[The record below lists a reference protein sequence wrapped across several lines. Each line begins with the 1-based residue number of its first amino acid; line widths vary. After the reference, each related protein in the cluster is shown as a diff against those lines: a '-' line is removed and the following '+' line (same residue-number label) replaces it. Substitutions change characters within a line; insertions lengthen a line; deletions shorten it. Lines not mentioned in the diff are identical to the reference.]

1 MCVNEICVLLVEIR
15 NYGVIVLYQSL
26 SVSVQILLK
35 TMGFVSFQQCLQ
47 EVGELFQRAIIET
60 VMKT

>member
-1 MCVNEICVLLVEIR
+1 MCVNEICVLLVEK

-47 EVGELFQRAIIET
+47 EVGELFQRASIET

>member
-1 MCVNEICVLLVEIR
+1 MCVNEICLLLVEK

-26 SVSVQILLK
+26 SVSVQILK
-35 TMGFVSFQQCLQ
+35 IVAFVSFQQCLR
-47 EVGELFQRAIIET
+47 EAEELFQRASIET

>member
-1 MCVNEICVLLVEIR
+1 MCVNGICVLLVEK

-35 TMGFVSFQQCLQ
+35 TMAFVSFQQCLQ
-47 EVGELFQRAIIET
+47 EVGELFQRATIET